1 MSNATH
7 GGKGDRQRKVNA
19 EKYSS
24 NFDVIFKQQQEEVKD
39 VRKDKRKERLD
50 EIGMLKYLAEGGT
63 LGGG

>member
-24 NFDVIFKQQQEEVKD
+24 NFDAIFKYNREELKED
-39 VRKDKRKERLD
+39 EDKGNKLSERHWPWVSEMD
-50 EIGMLKYLAEGGT
+50 EK
-63 LGGG
+63 